1 MCIFFKCFLQAEM
14 KKATSLLLQ
23 HMLDRIK
30 NLEDELHYVIV
41 NSTNQFAKMS
51 EQIAYLNTTIGSRF
65 NESGL
70 YCILLFCIVLYCIV
84 LYCIVLHLP

>member
-1 MCIFFKCFLQAEM
+1 M

-30 NLEDELHYVIV
+30 NLEDELHTVII

-51 EQIAYLNTTIGSRF
+51 EQIAQLNTSIGSRF

-70 YCILLFCIVLYCIV
+70 SAESSLSMLLELCMDASRFSSPC
-84 LYCIVLHLP
+84 